1 MNQPDLFEGDAL
13 PVDVDD
19 DPLESDIQS
28 ACVELARRHGAYARK
43 FSSPANRSVPDYIL
57 TLHGATWYVEFKR
70 KGKEPTKAQAD
81 EHQKIRDAGGVVW
94 VIDNANEFR
103 LRLARLLAVGRL

>member
-1 MNQPDLFEGDAL
+1 MKQPDLFDGDVL
-13 PVDVDD
+13 PTAPGDL
-19 DPLESDIQS
+19 LEAEIQS
-28 ACVELARRHGAYARK
+28 ACIDYARRQGAYARK
-43 FSSPANRSVPDYIL
+43 FSSPANRSVPDYII
-57 TLHGATWYVEFKR
+57 TLHGATWYVEFKK

-81 EHQKIRDAGGVVW
+81 EHKKIRDAGGTVW